1 MSPPQANQGGTVFV
15 YVLEGTV
22 VRSALNDAPAKDYVT
37 GESWVEPFGATH
49 TLTQNV
55 SDTDKAKILTV
66 FLLNDG
72 AELTTFEK
80 KAE

>member
-1 MSPPQANQGGTVFV
+1 MFV